1 MREDNK
7 VWWSETLHFTTSVH
21 SSMSELNM
29 CQTVMNMKPLYS
41 PYPELRLLSEFVL
54 PLIEFV
60 LSLIE
65 FVLPLSEFAFFLKM
79 NSFCL

>member
-1 MREDNK
+1 
-7 VWWSETLHFTTSVH
+7 TTSVH

-60 LSLIE
+60 FFKDEFILSLKE
-65 FVLPLSEFAFFLKM
+65 FRFSLSEFRLLKK
-79 NSFCL
+79 FPEPLTAIR